1 MPSTGAAIGHSALV
15 RRSER
20 RKLIEREIGPNKI
33 I

>member
-15 RRSER
+15 RSER